1 MNKKFIK
8 ILSCPYNKEVS
19 LELTDDRIKGLE
31 VSEGVLSCSCCG
43 RVFPII
49 NKIPYLL
56 PDNLIKTR
64 KEVKVFFEKN
74 RKFQKRI
81 KYSFVKDNKTG
92 WKEGERVWHPDLIS
106 RAITAL
112 KRKNQPNDVLCFFN
126 NASFSLD
133 VGCGEQSRGDV
144 NVDIYIPSDIPKNF
158 ILASAEYLPFKKNI
172 FDLVYSGYVIEHC
185 LNPAQ
190 FIKDQVRC
198 SKEKVLIIGD
208 NCEWIGDDWCR
219 ITGNGRIFHDEHCY
233 AWTVEYLGNLIR
245 RMGYKGEVKAL
256 NLSPTYIT
264 MIFSKLGKIP
274 RLGRFFYRDILAVI
288 EK

>member
-1 MNKKFIK
+1 MNEQLLK
-8 ILSCPYNKEVS
+8 ILSCPFDKDAS
-19 LELTDDRIKGLE
+19 LKLTDEKVQGSEI
-31 VSEGVLSCSCCG
+31 SEGILNCLDCG
-43 RVFPII
+43 RLFPII

-56 PDNLIKTR
+56 PDDLIKTR
-64 KEVKVFFEKN
+64 KEVKAFFEKN
-74 RKFQKRI
+74 KKYQGKI
-81 KYSFVKDNKTG
+81 KYSLVDESKTV
-92 WKEGERVWHPDLIS
+92 WKEGERVWHPDIISWLI
-106 RAITAL
+106 TVL
-112 KRKNQPNDVLCFFN
+112 KRKNPPNEVLNYFKK
-126 NASFSLD
+126 ASFSLD
-133 VGCGEQSRGDV
+133 VGCGEHPKGNV
-144 NVDIYIPSDIPKNF
+144 NVDIYAPSNVPKNF
-158 ILASAEYLPFKKNI
+158 ILASAEHLPFKKNI
-172 FDLVYSGYVIEHC
+172 FDLVYSSYVIEHC

-190 FIKDQVRC
+190 FIEDQVHC
-198 SKEKVLIIGD
+198 SKDKVLIIGD

-274 RLGRFFYRDILAVI
+274 RVGRFFYRDIMAVI